1 MAYEM
6 VMPYHLH
13 MPSYF
18 LETFTEYPIIKLF
31 QNKNAALDKIKT
43 SEQLNPTYTI
53 QMKAKSQRNE
63 DSEYAVF

>member
-1 MAYEM
+1 MF
-6 VMPYHLH
+6 
-13 MPSYF
+13 YF
-18 LETFTEYPIIKLF
+18 VKCGIFVLNIEFD
-31 QNKNAALDKIKT
+31 KNAALDKIKT